1 MSEIS
6 SNGDIVVTGQRYVL
20 DLGPDEPLAVNTQIE
35 DLASL
40 YIIPSINDG
49 ECRIKR
55 DKKPDE
61 NETKKG
67 SSLAADIRE
76 ITQTIKA
83 ETDCTALQQK
93 IKTALN
99 GLNED
104 IKSGLKEVEKKLD
117 EILPVI
123 KLPLN
128 PFKIPKWLKKFA
140 LGRILPDLDATIDL
154 MKRIVE
160 VVTALNE
167 LIEVIKEL
175 EPRLEACA
183 ISTRDM
189 FKRDIENA
197 IDQTLEDIQKDI
209 EKSIANA
216 ICKGLNDAKIS
227 ANDIDNVLTGVSV
240 VANLVDSFDVFK
252 QEVDQA
258 LGTSLTKI
266 GQNQALIQDIT
277 GIPPVID
284 TTSIDTFV
292 ETANS
297 PAYEQY
303 RQDAQALLQQP
314 DPVNSVPP
322 VVTGNTAVGSLLTCS
337 NGTWTAN
344 GVVNNYPLT
353 FQWMRQ
359 NVEIYGANTF
369 QYTTTPF
376 DSGQEVYCK
385 VIADAQLAVEEAISN
400 VILVAGSG
408 YMGSVGPQGPQ
419 GPAGA
424 TGAQGAAGAQGAT
437 GSPGPQGPQGSTG
450 AQGAIGPTGAQG
462 ATGSPGPQGVQGD
475 IGPTGAQGS
484 LGPQGPQGVQG
495 SIGPQGPQGPQGVQ
509 GAIGQFSGT
518 VTGSLLFDSILLK
531 NTATLTTTS
540 VSTVSLLEFPI
551 NTYRSGSFFIQAV
564 SGSDAHVTRLT
575 MTSNTTTAVATEY
588 ETLVTG
594 ASLFTVEIDVSG
606 GNTRIRITP
615 ASATSTTFKSSYE
628 LITT

>member
-1 MSEIS
+1 MAVVSNNEITVS
-6 SNGDIVVTGQRYVL
+6 DQRYVL
-20 DLGPDEPLAVNTQIE
+20 DIGDDTPFIPNTQIE

-40 YIIPSINDG
+40 YVIPSINDG

-197 IDQTLEDIQKDI
+197 IDKTLEDIQKDI

-227 ANDIDNVLTGVSV
+227 ANDIDNILTGVSV
-240 VANLVDSFDVFK
+240 VANLVDSFDTFK
-252 QEVDQA
+252 QDVDQA

-277 GIPPVID
+277 GLPPVID
-284 TTSIDTFV
+284 TTSLDTFI

-303 RQDAQALLQQP
+303 RQDAQDLLQQP

-322 VVTGNTAVGSLLTCS
+322 VVTGSTAVGSLLTCS

-419 GPAGA
+419 GPAGT
-424 TGAQGAAGAQGAT
+424 TGAQGATGPQGAAGPAGAQGAT
-437 GSPGPQGPQGSTG
+437 GSPGAQGSTG
-450 AQGAIGPTGAQG
+450 PQG
-462 ATGSPGPQGVQGD
+462 ATGPQGVQGA
-475 IGPTGAQGS
+475 T
-484 LGPQGPQGVQG
+484 GPQGVQG
-495 SIGPQGPQGPQGVQ
+495 SIGPQGVQ

-518 VTGSLLFDSILLK
+518 VTGSLLFDNILLK

-540 VSTVSLLEFPI
+540 VSTVSLVEFPI

-594 ASLFTVEIDVSG
+594 TSLFTVEIDVSG